1 MRREAYSLLVAFSL
15 ALTGCGT
22 MSGGGNAPVIER
34 GAPDTPT
41 TKPTVEKSTTEK
53 PAVEKAT
60 PPADTPKKGGYYL
73 DDGPGANPPENIDA
87 IPDAV
92 PRVEPIRPASSR
104 PYSAL
109 GVDYTPMTELQPYK
123 ASGIASW
130 YGRRYHGQ
138 KTSSGEVYDMYGM
151 TAAHTILPIPSY
163 VRVTNP
169 ETKRSVIVR
178 VNDRGPFKNDRIIDL
193 SYAAAHKLNL
203 IKRGSGFVE
212 IELID
217 PRLTPTKTE
226 DAKAVEP
233 PTESPVANYSGIYIQ
248 LGAFRQ
254 KENAEQLIAKLKQQ
268 GLAQG
273 LGVGSWYNGDI
284 YRVRLGPYAS
294 KQEAEA
300 AAANLKQ
307 SLGLSTL
314 VTTQ

>member
-1 MRREAYSLLVAFSL
+1 MKRAAYSLLVIFSL
-15 ALTGCGT
+15 ALAGCGT

-34 GAPDTPT
+34 DAPETVP
-41 TKPTVEKSTTEK
+41 TKPIEEKSAPEK
-53 PAVEKAT
+53 PV

-73 DDGPGANPPENIDA
+73 DDGPGPNPPENIDA
-87 IPDAV
+87 IPDAI
-92 PRVEPIRPASSR
+92 PRVEPIRPANSR

-109 GVDYTPMTELQPYK
+109 GVDYTPMTELQAYK

-138 KTSSGEVYDMYGM
+138 KTSSGELYDMYGM

-169 ETKRSVIVR
+169 ETKRSIIVR
-178 VNDRGPFKNDRIIDL
+178 VNDRGPFKKDRVIDL

-217 PRLTPTKTE
+217 PRNASIVAPPETGETKP
-226 DAKAVEP
+226 VET
-233 PTESPVANYSGIYIQ
+233 TESPVAKYSGIYIQ

-254 KENAEQLIAKLKQQ
+254 KENAEQLISKLKQQ

-294 KQEAEA
+294 KQEADA
-300 AAANLKQ
+300 AAANIKQ
-307 SLGLSTL
+307 TMGISTL
-314 VTTQ
+314 VTTQKN

>member
-1 MRREAYSLLVAFSL
+1 
-15 ALTGCGT
+15 

-34 GAPDTPT
+34 GAPDTQPV
-41 TKPTVEKSTTEK
+41 PVK
-53 PAVEKAT
+53 PAVETPAKPSVT
-60 PPADTPKKGGYYL
+60 PPDTPKKGGYYL

-92 PRVEPIRPASSR
+92 PRVEPIRPANSR

-109 GVDYTPMTELQPYK
+109 GVDYTPMTEFQPYK

-138 KTSSGEVYDMYGM
+138 KTSSGEQYDMYGM

-217 PRLTPTKTE
+217 PRNATPQAA
-226 DAKAVEP
+226 DAKSVET
-233 PTESPVANYSGIYIQ
+233 TEAPVANYSGIYIQ

-254 KENAEQLIAKLKQQ
+254 KENAEQLISKLKQQ
-268 GLAQG
+268 GLPQG
-273 LGVGSWYNGDI
+273 LGVGSWYNGDV

-294 KQEAEA
+294 KQEADA
-300 AAANLKQ
+300 DAANLKQ
-307 SLGLSTL
+307 TLGISTL
-314 VTTQ
+314 VTSQ

>member
-1 MRREAYSLLVAFSL
+1 VRLETYGVVAVLVLLLS
-15 ALTGCGT
+15 GCGT
-22 MSGGGNAPVIER
+22 MSGGSNAPVIER
-34 GAPDTPT
+34 GAQDTQPVPTKPAAETPAKPSDTP
-41 TKPTVEKSTTEK
+41 
-53 PAVEKAT
+53 
-60 PPADTPKKGGYYL
+60 DTPKKGGYYL

-92 PRVEPIRPASSR
+92 PRVEPIRPANSR

-109 GVDYTPMTELQPYK
+109 GVDYTPMTEYQPYK

-138 KTSSGEVYDMYGM
+138 KTSSGELYDMYGM

-217 PRLTPTKTE
+217 PRIAPPQVA
-226 DAKAVEP
+226 DAKSVET
-233 PTESPVANYSGIYIQ
+233 TETPVANYSGIYIQ

-254 KENAEQLIAKLKQQ
+254 KENAEQLISKLKQQ
-268 GLAQG
+268 GLPQG
-273 LGVGSWYNGDI
+273 LGAGSWYNGDI

-294 KQEAEA
+294 EQEADA

-307 SLGLSTL
+307 TLGISTL